1 MKNSCIKRILVIIVF
16 LLLLS
21 VFLIGAYRVL
31 NWKDTTGDYFSST
44 KQMYELDDNTVDVA
58 FFGPSVFYNGI
69 NPAILWEEEGI
80 ASFNASVAGQDR
92 NASYY
97 FVKEFIKNQSPKV
110 VVLSATYFFNDHYDL
125 EGNLYRN
132 TISLNQSKNYVDL
145 VNDIVPPNEKSANN
159 KISDYYLR
167 WPIIHGRYKELKK
180 YDFYD
185 TNEYKD
191 TLGFSYAPD
200 CWSDGVFT
208 DESLNRDYVLEIS
221 EQNREWVDKMK
232 ALGDEN
238 GFEIL
243 VVATPKTYDIT
254 SRGKL
259 NGCFEYLDTV
269 GIKHVDINNVLDE
282 IEFVETKDMCD
293 ASHPNAYGAEKIS
306 KYLSSYLKANYSLED
321 HRGNAGYEI
330 YDRCVTKYNHNVLM
344 YKNVESMNADE
355 LLSLG
360 DRYTGLVYTVTYH
373 KDDERDEKAVRD
385 YLLKCNVSEEAL
397 NAGGTWIIQNN
408 TVLKSPQEKTYGVKV
423 SNADYLYVLPTA
435 NNESYFDTVYVGD
448 TQYVDFKNN
457 VCCILIYDTLLE
469 RVIIVKDVNE

>member
-21 VFLIGAYRVL
+21 AFLIGTYKVL

-44 KQMYELDDNTVDVA
+44 KQMYELNNNTVDVA

-69 NPAILWEEEGI
+69 NPAILWEEDGI

-97 FVKEFIKNQSPKV
+97 FVKEFIKKQSPKV
-110 VVLSATYFFNDHYDL
+110 VVLSATYFFHDHYDL

-132 TISLNQSKNYVDL
+132 TISLNQSQNYVDL

-159 KISDYYLR
+159 KLTDYYLR

-191 TLGFSYAPD
+191 TLGFSFTPD
-200 CWSDGVFT
+200 RWSDGVFEE
-208 DESLNRDYVLEIS
+208 DSLNSEYVLEIS
-221 EQNREWVDKMK
+221 EQNRAWVDEMK
-232 ALGDEN
+232 KLADEN
-238 GFEIL
+238 GFELL
-243 VVATPKTYDIT
+243 VVATPKVYDIT

-259 NGCFEYLDTV
+259 NGCYAYLDTL
-269 GIKHVDINNVLDE
+269 GIKQID
-282 IEFVETKDMCD
+282 FVESEDMCD

-306 KYLSSYLKANYSLED
+306 KYLSAYLKDNYSLAD
-321 HRGNAGYEI
+321 HRGNEEYEI
-330 YDRCVTKYNHNVLM
+330 YDRSVTKYNHNVLM
-344 YKNVESMNADE
+344 YKAESLSADE

-360 DRYTGLVYTVTYH
+360 DKYTGLVYTVTYH
-373 KDDERDEKAVRD
+373 KDDERDESAVYN
-385 YLLKCNVSEEAL
+385 YLLKCNVSE
-397 NAGGTWIIQNN
+397 
-408 TVLKSPQEKTYGVKV
+408 
-423 SNADYLYVLPTA
+423 
-435 NNESYFDTVYVGD
+435 
-448 TQYVDFKNN
+448 
-457 VCCILIYDTLLE
+457 
-469 RVIIVKDVNE
+469 

>member
-21 VFLIGAYRVL
+21 AFLIGTYKVL

-44 KQMYELDDNTVDVA
+44 KQMYELSDNTVDVA

-69 NPAILWEEEGI
+69 NPAILWEEDGI

-97 FVKEFIKNQSPKV
+97 FVKEFIKKQSPKV
-110 VVLSATYFFNDHYDL
+110 VVLSATYFFHDHYDL

-132 TISLNQSKNYVDL
+132 TISLNQSQNYVDL

-159 KISDYYLR
+159 KLTDYYLR

-191 TLGFSYAPD
+191 TLGFSFTPD
-200 CWSDGVFT
+200 RWSDGVFEE
-208 DESLNRDYVLEIS
+208 DSLNSEYVLEIS
-221 EQNREWVDKMK
+221 EQNRAWVDEMK
-232 ALGDEN
+232 KLADEN
-238 GFEIL
+238 GFELL
-243 VVATPKTYDIT
+243 VVATPKVYDIT

-259 NGCFEYLDTV
+259 NGCYAYLDTL

-282 IEFVETKDMCD
+282 IDFVESEDMCD

-306 KYLSSYLKANYSLED
+306 KYLSAYLKDNYALAD
-321 HRGNAGYEI
+321 RRGNAGYEI
-330 YDRCVTKYNHNVLM
+330 YDRSVTKYNHNVLM
-344 YKNVESMNADE
+344 YKAESLSADE

-360 DRYTGLVYTVTYH
+360 DKYTGLVYTVTYH
-373 KDDERDEKAVRD
+373 KDDERDESAVYN

-397 NAGGTWIIQNN
+397 NAGGTWIIKNN

-423 SNADYLYVLPTA
+423 SKADYLYVLPTA

-448 TQYVDFKNN
+448 EQYVDFSNN

-469 RVIIVKDVNE
+469 RVTVVKDVR